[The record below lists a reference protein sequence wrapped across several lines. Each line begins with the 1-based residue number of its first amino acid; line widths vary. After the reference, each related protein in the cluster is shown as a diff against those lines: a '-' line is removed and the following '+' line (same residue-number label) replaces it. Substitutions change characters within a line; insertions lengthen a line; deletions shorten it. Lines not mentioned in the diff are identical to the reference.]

1 MGKFMISAAAI
12 ALCATLSAPV
22 AAQNYQGQQRYDS
35 YGSQRD
41 RDYRDRDSRDRDYRD
56 RDSRDRDR
64 DQSSRQQDRSRD
76 AALKLDVESALQA
89 RGYNVGTVDGNIDA
103 QSRAGIRAYQRDA
116 GLDPNGQV
124 STQLLSHIETNNLR
138 AGGGTAGQ
146 TDLGAAAGQALQQ
159 LLNKR

>member
-1 MGKFMISAAAI
+1 MGKFMISAVAI
-12 ALCATLSAPV
+12 ALSATLSAPV

-41 RDYRDRDSRDRDYRD
+41 RDYRDRDRDY
-56 RDSRDRDR
+56 RDRDR
-64 DQSSRQQDRSRD
+64 DQSSRQQDRSRN
-76 AALKLDVESALQA
+76 AALNLDVESALQA
-89 RGYNVGTVDGNIDA
+89 RGYNVGTVDGTIDA

-124 STQLLSHIETNNLR
+124 STQLLTHIETNNLR
-138 AGGGTAGQ
+138 AGGGAAGQ